1 MPTVVE
7 HTSGPRNRW
16 LLPVVLAVLIA
27 AIIVGALL
35 LPKLMKSSASPT
47 PTARVVVAT
56 PGGTAGVTVMPAGAG
71 TPTGPGSTPLPG
83 ASPVPTQSGLTLGM
97 ITHPQREV
105 TQAQAGVDRNDG
117 AYSWYL
123 DPRAVVQHQL
133 PTYGFQNVQIV
144 SPAASPSPTPHQG
157 ALNRPVVKFI
167 VSYGGQ
173 EYTVAVTQ
181 PGKQG
186 ARGVWFVVTILKGQ
200 HLP

>member
-27 AIIVGALL
+27 AIVVGAIVVPRLT
-35 LPKLMKSSASPT
+35 KSSASPT
-47 PTARVVVAT
+47 ATARVIVVS
-56 PGGTAGVTVMPAGAG
+56 PGSGTPAG
-71 TPTGPGSTPLPG
+71 TGSTPLPG
-83 ASPVPTQSGLTLGM
+83 ASPVPTVPGLKLGM

-105 TQAQAGVDRNDG
+105 TQAQAAVDRNDPN
-117 AYSWYL
+117 YSWYL
-123 DPRAVVQHQL
+123 DPRSVVQHQL
-133 PTYGFQNVQIV
+133 PSYGFTNFTIV
-144 SPAASPSPTPHQG
+144 SPAPSPSPTTYQG
-157 ALNRPVVKFI
+157 SVNRPIIKYVVNQNN
-167 VSYGGQ
+167 Q

-186 ARGVWFVVTILKGQ
+186 AKGVWFVVTILKGR